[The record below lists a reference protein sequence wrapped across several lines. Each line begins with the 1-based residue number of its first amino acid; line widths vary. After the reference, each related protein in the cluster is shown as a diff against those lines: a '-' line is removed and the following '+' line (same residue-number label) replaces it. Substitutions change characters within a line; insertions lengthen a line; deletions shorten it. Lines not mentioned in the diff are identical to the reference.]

1 MFKLW
6 KNINRRK
13 LGGQGMKDYE
23 IKMVYTMYVGLE
35 ADNEEQAIEQ
45 AKQTAEEQHG
55 NRISEFA
62 VFTIEEE

>member
-1 MFKLW
+1 MSKE
-6 KNINRRK
+6 
-13 LGGQGMKDYE
+13 YE
-23 IKMVYTMYVGLE
+23 VKMNYVMYVGLE

-62 VFTIEEE
+62 TFEIVGAE

>member
-1 MFKLW
+1 
-6 KNINRRK
+6 
-13 LGGQGMKDYE
+13 MKDYE

-35 ADNEEQAIEQ
+35 AGSEEEAIEQ

-62 VFTIEEE
+62 VFTIEEGK

>member
-1 MFKLW
+1 
-6 KNINRRK
+6 
-13 LGGQGMKDYE
+13 MKDYE

-35 ADNEEQAIEQ
+35 AESEEEAIEQ

-62 VFTIEEE
+62 LFTVEEGKE